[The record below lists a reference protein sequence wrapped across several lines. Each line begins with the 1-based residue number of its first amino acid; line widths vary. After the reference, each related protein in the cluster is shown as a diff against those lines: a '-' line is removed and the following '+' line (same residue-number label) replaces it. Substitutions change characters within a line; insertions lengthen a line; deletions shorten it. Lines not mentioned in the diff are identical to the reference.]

1 MKKFKFC
8 IYTAAILAISLASL
22 SSAGIPLT
30 LTKQF
35 GFIAFENGQ
44 IVSGMSPTSNNLSMN
59 HGWLERAIMQ
69 FSNEF
74 AFMERA
80 KFFLSVEAQLGF
92 TYPQNVADKSTY
104 LSRFW
109 LYPNRVEGIYSLG
122 DKDKPFLEF
131 GLGYFPYQFNK
142 SIRNLGEF
150 LFRSGTY
157 PPILINNFNQ
167 PFTRL
172 LGFRASS
179 TLFESFKQDLLFSS
193 EVQVYPTQDFSLSY
207 CAHYTVAHSLEMGAG
222 VMFAHLFQINDHLDL
237 KDRYDSLA
245 AMYITKNG
253 DTAYYTFKGIK
264 PDVMLT
270 FDPKPLLPSGVVN
283 LLGVDDGKLYG
294 EACVIGWQDYKNYNT
309 DTNLA
314 FPDYHNRWD
323 RAVAMLGFN
332 VPVFKFFDVFSLECE
347 YKPNTFPNSYKNVI
361 DDNLPIP
368 LTSTGR
374 NIVQWKWSV
383 YAKKTFLERFCIIGQ
398 IAQDHMRPNVPLITQ
413 AERDDVLYRPGD
425 WWWVLRLMVKY

>member
-1 MKKFKFC
+1 MKNIKFFV
-8 IYTAAILAISLASL
+8 YAASILAIPLPSL
-22 SSAGIPLT
+22 SVAGIPLT
-30 LTKQF
+30 LTKQY
-35 GFIAFENGQ
+35 GFVAFENAQ
-44 IVSGMSPTSNNLSMN
+44 IVSGISPTSNNLSMD
-59 HGWLERAIMQ
+59 HAWLERAIMQ
-69 FSNEF
+69 FSDDF
-74 AFMERA
+74 AIMDRA
-80 KFFLSVEAQLGF
+80 KFIMSIEAQLGF
-92 TYPQNVADKSTY
+92 TYPQNVSDRSTY

-109 LYPNRVEGIYSLG
+109 LYPNRVEGIYPFG

-131 GLGYFPYQFNK
+131 GVGYFPYQMNK

-179 TLFESFKQDLLFSS
+179 TLWDSFKQDLLFTS
-193 EVQVYPTQDFSLSY
+193 EPQVYPTQDFSLSY
-207 CAHYTVAHSLEMGAG
+207 VAHYTIAHSLELGAG
-222 VMFAHLFQINDHLDL
+222 IMFAHLFQINNHLDL
-237 KDRYDSLA
+237 KDNYDSLA
-245 AMYITKNG
+245 TMYLTKDG
-253 DTAYYTFKGIK
+253 DTARYTFQGTK
-264 PDVMLT
+264 PDIMFS
-270 FDPKPLLPSGVVN
+270 FDPKPLLPLALSNMFGSED
-283 LLGVDDGKLYG
+283 LKLYG

-323 RAVAMLGFN
+323 RSVVMLGLN
-332 VPVFKFFDVFSLECE
+332 VPFFKFFDVLSVECE
-347 YKPNTFPNSYKNVI
+347 YKPTAYPNSYKNVI

-374 NIVQWKWSV
+374 NIVPWKWSV
-383 YAKKTFLERFCIIGQ
+383 YAKKTFLERFSIIGQ
-398 IAQDHMRPNVPLITQ
+398 VAQDHMRPNVPIITQ

-425 WWWVLRLMVKY
+425 WWWVLRIMMKY